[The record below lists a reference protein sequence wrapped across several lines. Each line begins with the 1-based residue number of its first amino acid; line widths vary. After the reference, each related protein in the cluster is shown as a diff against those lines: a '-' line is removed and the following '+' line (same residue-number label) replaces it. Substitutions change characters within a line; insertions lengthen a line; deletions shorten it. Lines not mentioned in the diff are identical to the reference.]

1 MKDYP
6 KLHLDIKLSKGTAF
20 SLLFF
25 MQLNRIV

>member
-6 KLHLDIKLSKGTAF
+6 KLHLDIKLNEGTAF